1 MHSESRRAPKP
12 WRTTRKWLD
21 ARPTDIGRFRRWRRT
36 VFDGDLDAGLISRE
50 DENMNTLANELK

>member
-1 MHSESRRAPKP
+1 
-12 WRTTRKWLD
+12 
-21 ARPTDIGRFRRWRRT
+21 